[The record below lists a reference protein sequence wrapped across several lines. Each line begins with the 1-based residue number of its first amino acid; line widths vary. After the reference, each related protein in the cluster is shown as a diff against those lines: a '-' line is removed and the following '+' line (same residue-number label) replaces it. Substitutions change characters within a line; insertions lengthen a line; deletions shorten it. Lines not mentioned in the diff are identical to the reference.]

1 MIPVSPYFG
10 GIKAPAENAAEEK
23 KVTLKHHRSSNTRAE
38 HAFVLRDT
46 GQVPGQE
53 RKEKEVEKQTAER
66 KALMTE

>member
-46 GQVPGQE
+46 SARTGKKGE
-53 RKEKEVEKQTAER
+53 GG
-66 KALMTE
+66 